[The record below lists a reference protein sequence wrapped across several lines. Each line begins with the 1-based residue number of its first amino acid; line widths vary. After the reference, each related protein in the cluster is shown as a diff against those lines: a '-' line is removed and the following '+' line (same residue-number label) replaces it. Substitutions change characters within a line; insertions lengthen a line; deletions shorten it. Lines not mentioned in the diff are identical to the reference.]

1 MEITDEQIAEDKKL
15 SHAVEVVDI
24 HPSEG
29 GKAIAEMLTVIGE
42 RALAAGMIVLSTT
55 ISTNTYLVH
64 VWKDLKQ
71 SEVPRLVVTIIC
83 HWQNREMLESMQRQN
98 ALMGQPGPRRA
109 H

>member
-1 MEITDEQIAEDKKL
+1 MEVTEAQIAEDQKL

-24 HPSEG
+24 HPGEG
-29 GKAIAEMLTVIGE
+29 GKAIAEKLTVIGT

-55 ISTNTYLVH
+55 ISTNTYL
-64 VWKDLKQ
+64 Q
-71 SEVPRLVVTIIC
+71 NGTIPRLVVTIIC